1 MDLKL
6 ENRTVLVT
14 AGSKGIGLA
23 TARGFHAAGAQVAIC
38 GRSQENLDA
47 AAALMPG
54 CFAVAG
60 DVSDADDIERIVTSV
75 SKTFGGIDIL
85 VNNAG
90 GPPPGLFVDL
100 DDSDWAKAVEL
111 TLMSVV
117 RATRLV
123 LPHMQAQKWG
133 RIVNIS
139 STGVKQPVPG
149 LTLSNSIR
157 MAVLGWAKTL
167 ANQVGSD
174 NILVNTVCP
183 GFTNT
188 DRITQ
193 IFESQS
199 AATGKTVD
207 EISQGLAAQIP
218 LRRIGQ
224 PEEIAN
230 LAVFLGSEAASY
242 ITGTAIQVDGGSVQS
257 PG

>member
-6 ENRTVLVT
+6 ENRSVLVT

-23 TARGFHAAGAQVAIC
+23 TARGFHTAGARVAIC
-38 GRSQENLDA
+38 GRSQDNLDA

-54 CFAVAG
+54 CLAIAG
-60 DVSDADDIERIVTSV
+60 DVSKADDIERIVASV
-75 SKTFGGIDIL
+75 TETFGGIDIL
-85 VNNAG
+85 ANNAG

-117 RATRLV
+117 RTTRLV

-167 ANQVGSD
+167 ANQVGPD
-174 NILVNTVCP
+174 NVLVNTVCP

-199 AATGKTVD
+199 AASGKTVD
-207 EISQGLAAQIP
+207 EISEGLAAQIP

>member
-6 ENRTVLVT
+6 ENKSVLVT

-23 TARGFHAAGAQVAIC
+23 TARGFYDAGARVAIC

-47 AAALMPG
+47 AAALMPD
-54 CFAVAG
+54 CLAITG
-60 DVSDADDIERIVTSV
+60 DVSKAEDIDRIVASA
-75 SKTFGGIDIL
+75 SGKFGGIDIL

-100 DDSDWAKAVEL
+100 DDADWAKAVEL

-133 RIVNIS
+133 RIITIS
-139 STGVKQPVPG
+139 SSGVKQPVPG

-167 ANQVGSD
+167 ANQVGPD

-188 DRITQ
+188 DRVTQ
-193 IFESQS
+193 ILESQS
-199 AATGKTVD
+199 AASGKTTE
-207 EISQGLAAQIP
+207 EIAKGIAAHIP
-218 LRRIGQ
+218 LQRIGQ

-257 PG
+257 LG

>member
-54 CFAVAG
+54 CFAV
-60 DVSDADDIERIVTSV
+60 
-75 SKTFGGIDIL
+75 
-85 VNNAG
+85 
-90 GPPPGLFVDL
+90 
-100 DDSDWAKAVEL
+100 
-111 TLMSVV
+111 
-117 RATRLV
+117 
-123 LPHMQAQKWG
+123 
-133 RIVNIS
+133 
-139 STGVKQPVPG
+139 
-149 LTLSNSIR
+149 
-157 MAVLGWAKTL
+157 